1 MRRSRRPTRDR
12 SKKRWPWWACPSATC
27 CARSSCPGP
36 RRCRSWRRPFARCRR
51 RDARGRADHVA
62 ILRLVFGSSAKRHVA
77 PVMFAV
83 KAGVGWISL
92 GHRAATECDAMLL
105 GLLGQPGGG
114 ESINDGHSAPRS
126 TRRAENRILA
136 LPTLLARPHPVTSA
150 SRDLLFGLCEGRE
163 QTLRH
168 VQDAEMNARACRSG
182 GSRVLKLSVD

>member
-1 MRRSRRPTRDR
+1 
-12 SKKRWPWWACPSATC
+12 
-27 CARSSCPGP
+27 
-36 RRCRSWRRPFARCRR
+36 
-51 RDARGRADHVA
+51 
-62 ILRLVFGSSAKRHVA
+62 
-77 PVMFAV
+77 MFAV

-163 QTLRH
+163 QSLRH

-182 GSRVLKLSVD
+182 GSCFLKLSVD